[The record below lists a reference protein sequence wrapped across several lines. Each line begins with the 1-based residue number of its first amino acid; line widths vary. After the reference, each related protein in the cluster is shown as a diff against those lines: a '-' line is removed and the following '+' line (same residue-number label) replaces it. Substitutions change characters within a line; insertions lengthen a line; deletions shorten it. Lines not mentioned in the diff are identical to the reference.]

1 MVDYHKDTGSTG
13 TMRIRDTGTFVE
25 YWINSGNSTTFAN
38 QMPWGYTI
46 NGVTNNN
53 KEFRYNAGSGWEY
66 LGGWDV
72 NTSQTVTF
80 RLFSTGTS
88 GLGGPTTFSVAIKR
102 AKAPNP
108 PSIPVISNITHNSMT
123 VSFTDGSNNG
133 AGIDVRAIARNTSN
147 TLTGAIN
154 ASSDG
159 STTYTGLISG
169 QTYYFWARTH
179 NSEGWSSWSGPK
191 SATTFNVPPAPDPA
205 IISDITQTSFWVSF
219 TGNGG
224 GGLTVLE
231 YAVYYNTVPNETGIQ
246 SVTYVGGTP
255 RIVEGLEPATT
266 YYVWARARTSAGWG
280 PYSEMRSMRTV
291 GGAWV
296 TVGPVIKEA
305 IPYVNVGGVW
315 TLARPWVR
323 AAGVWKETI

>member
-1 MVDYHKDTGSTG
+1 
-13 TMRIRDTGTFVE
+13 MRIRDTGTIVE
-25 YWINSGNSTTFAN
+25 YWINSGNSSTFAN

-53 KEFRYNAGSGWEY
+53 REFRYNAGSGWEY

-80 RLFSTGTS
+80 RLFATDTS
-88 GLGGPTTFSVAIKR
+88 GLGGPTTFSVAINR
-102 AKAPNP
+102 AKP
-108 PSIPVISNITHNSMT
+108 PSPPSVPVISNITHNSMT
-123 VSFTDGSNNG
+123 VSFTNG
-133 AGIDVRAIARNTSN
+133 ASNGATIDLKAIARNTAN

-159 STTYTGLISG
+159 STTYTGLLSG
-169 QTYYFWARTH
+169 TTYYFWARTH
-179 NSEGWSSWSGPK
+179 NSEGWSAWAGPK
-191 SATTFNVPPAPDPA
+191 SAKTLSPPPAPNPA

-231 YAVYYNTVPNETGIQ
+231 YRVYYNTVPSDADVQ
-246 SVTYVGGTP
+246 YVVYVGGTP
-255 RIVEGLEPATT
+255 MQVTGLQPATT
-266 YYVWARARTSAGWG
+266 YYVWTRARTSAGWSA
-280 PYSEMRSMRTV
+280 YSEMRTMRTV

-296 TVGPVIKEA
+296 TDGSVAKEA
-305 IPYVNVGGVW
+305 IPYVKVDGVW

-323 AAGVWKETI
+323 SAGVWKETI